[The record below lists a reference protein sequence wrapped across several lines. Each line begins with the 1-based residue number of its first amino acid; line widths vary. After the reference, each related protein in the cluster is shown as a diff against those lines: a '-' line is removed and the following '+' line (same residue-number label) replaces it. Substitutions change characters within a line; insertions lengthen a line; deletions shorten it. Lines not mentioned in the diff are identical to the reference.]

1 MAINTIEPSP
11 LGEAS
16 RDGKLSF
23 DLGHVPAGQSYVLY
37 MQFQANAT
45 NVAWRRAA
53 GVTLYDGTTRLV
65 HIDRKLTIFP

>member
-1 MAINTIEPSP
+1 
-11 LGEAS
+11 
-16 RDGKLSF
+16 
-23 DLGHVPAGQSYVLY
+23 